1 MIIDDEHLDFIFKNL
16 YVTDIKNIE
25 PIRKCINSN
34 LSSATAEFILKLL
47 AKKTIWKPLFPGDFV
62 KLRIPADLKSETY
75 ELDVLMDLGLYDN
88 NYIFGEVQSD
98 VNTWRDHNPYTPM
111 MTIHIFIHDK
121 EKKIKRVS
129 MQVNSATLTKIKKE
143 EIPYYT

>member
-1 MIIDDEHLDFIFKNL
+1 
-16 YVTDIKNIE
+16 
-25 PIRKCINSN
+25 
-34 LSSATAEFILKLL
+34 
-47 AKKTIWKPLFPGDFV
+47 
-62 KLRIPADLKSETY
+62 
-75 ELDVLMDLGLYDN
+75 MDLGLYDN